1 MKILYLEDNRGDAKL
16 LQYAFAETFPSFQVE
31 WVDTYDAA
39 IKKLSLCSPDN
50 PCFDLILT
58 DMYLPDGNGLS
69 LLPFVRE
76 RGLSIPI
83 VVITGLGD
91 EESAINA
98 LKAGVDD
105 YIIKRGDYLTRL
117 PSVLN
122 LTINKHRIEAA
133 RRSDPLQVL
142 YCEQNLK
149 DIESARSYLA
159 AHAPYFILDV
169 VSAYEEVLE
178 RFSLMEQETRG
189 SVKPCDIVLL
199 NYQMN
204 NITAIDLLKELRGV
218 YRTDVPVVITSNEDS
233 MENAAQALRLGAD
246 DYIVKNSGYL
256 LQLPFVLENAFN
268 KVQVQR
274 ERAALKA
281 SENHFRL
288 LIENASDL
296 IMVLDKDGVIRY
308 CSPSIKKVMGILP
321 EELVGRRLDEDQNIH
336 PDDLLI
342 VTRQHSELINN
353 PGLISAPIVLRIK
366 TKDSSWIY
374 EESIARSTV
383 DASGQVIVIINSR
396 DITDK
401 KKAEE
406 ALLSSETRFRALVE
420 KSGEAISLIESTG
433 KPIYVSPPVKELLG
447 YSEEEFVALERHEIV
462 HPDDS
467 YKIDEAISDMS
478 ENPGKTVAYSIRL
491 HHKDGTWRWI
501 ENSLHDLR
509 MDPSVKAIISNFRDI
524 TAQKD
529 AEDSLQESEAK
540 YRGLVENSLVG
551 VGIFQNDKCM
561 FVNKKLC
568 EMLGYT
574 YEEMMGTSYILNLI
588 HPADKAVMNE
598 TVRRIF
604 ELGEPVESDFRVI
617 RKDDKILNV
626 KGFFSSL
633 IFYGRRAIAGTIIDT
648 TRERLLENQLRQSH
662 KMEAIGTLAGG
673 IAHDFNNILT
683 VLTGYG
689 TLLKMES
696 EKGIPIKKNYLNSIL
711 SASSKAANL
720 TQSLLAFARQQ
731 PISLKP
737 VSLNG
742 IIIETEKMLRRLLT
756 EDIVLKTILSP
767 DNIIVM
773 ADSTQIDQILINL
786 VVNARDAMPRGGSIT
801 LETRTVDIGIN
812 MAKVHGLEVPGRYAL
827 LSVSDTG
834 SGMDDATKEH
844 LFEPFFTTKE
854 VGKGTGL
861 GLSTVYGIVKQHNGH
876 ITAYSEKNTG
886 TTFHIYL
893 PIINAMEVKEP
904 PQVQPPGGT
913 ERILLAEDN
922 EEVREFMTTVLSR
935 SGYDVIVAVDG
946 EDAIE
951 HFRNHK
957 GISLLILDSVMPK
970 KNGRQV
976 YDEISAAVQSIKVI
990 FTSGYTRDVVLDKGI
1005 EDKKYDFIAKPVSP
1019 VDLLRKVREVLDR
1032 L

>member
-16 LQYAFAETFPSFQVE
+16 LQYAFAGVTPSFEVE

-39 IKKLSLCSPDN
+39 IRKLSLCSPDN
-50 PCFDLILT
+50 PCYDLILT
-58 DMYLPDGNGLS
+58 DVYLPDGNGLS

-76 RGLSIPI
+76 RGLRIPI
-83 VVITGLGD
+83 VIITGLGD
-91 EESAINA
+91 EDSAIDA
-98 LKAGVDD
+98 LKAGADD
-105 YIIKRGDYLTRL
+105 YIIKRGDYLARL
-117 PSVLN
+117 PSIFN
-122 LTINKHRIEAA
+122 LVINKYRIEAA
-133 RRSDPLQVL
+133 RRSDPLKVL
-142 YCEQNLK
+142 YCEQDPD
-149 DIESARSYLA
+149 DIDSARSYLA
-159 AHAPYFILDV
+159 SHASYIMLEV

-178 RFSLMEQETRG
+178 RFSLIEKENERLI
-189 SVKPCDIVLL
+189 KPCDIVLL

-218 YRTDVPVVITSNEDS
+218 YRTDVPVVITSNEDM

-288 LIENASDL
+288 LIENTSDL
-296 IMVLDKDGVIRY
+296 IIVLDKDGIVKY
-308 CSPSIKKVMGILP
+308 CSPSIKRTLGFQP
-321 EELVGRRLDEDQNIH
+321 EEAIGKRYEENIH
-336 PDDLLI
+336 PEDVPIMKSLL
-342 VTRQHSELINN
+342 SELISN
-353 PGLISAPIVLRIK
+353 PNSSSEPTIVRNRAI
-366 TKDSSWIY
+366 DGSWRY
-374 EESIARSTV
+374 SEGIARSAV
-383 DASGQVIVIINSR
+383 DASGQVIVIINAR

-401 KKAEE
+401 KRAED
-406 ALLSSETRFRALVE
+406 ALLNSENRFRALVE
-420 KSGEAISLIESTG
+420 KSSEAIMLIESSG
-433 KPIYVSPPVKELLG
+433 NPIYVSPPVKKLLG
-447 YSEEEFVALERHEIV
+447 YSEEEFLALERYEII

-467 YKIDEAISDMS
+467 YIIDEALSNLSAEKGRTI
-478 ENPGKTVAYSIRL
+478 VYCVRL
-491 HHKDGTWRWI
+491 RHKDGTWRWI
-501 ENSLHDLR
+501 ESSLHDLR
-509 MDPSVKAIISNFRDI
+509 EDPAVGAIISHFRDI

-551 VGIFQNDKCM
+551 VGIFQDVKCM
-561 FVNKKLC
+561 FVNKKFC

-574 YEEMMGTSYILNLI
+574 YEEVMGASNILNLM
-588 HPADKAVMNE
+588 HPDDKGMMNE
-598 TVRRIF
+598 TVRHIF
-604 ELGEPVESDFRVI
+604 ESGKPAESDFRVI

-626 KGFFSSL
+626 KGFFSS
-633 IFYGRRAIAGTIIDT
+633 IVFYGRQSIAGTIIDT

-696 EKGIPIKKNYLNSIL
+696 EKGVPIKQNYLDSIL

-737 VSLNG
+737 VSLNR

-767 DNIIVM
+767 DNIMVM

-786 VVNARDAMPRGGSIT
+786 VVNARDAMPEGGSIT
-801 LETRTVDIGIN
+801 LETRTVDIDID

-834 SGMDDATKEH
+834 SGMDEATKEH

-861 GLSTVYGIVKQHNGH
+861 GLSTVYGIIKQHKGH

-893 PIINAMEVKEP
+893 HIVNAMEIKEV
-904 PQVQPPGGT
+904 PQIQPPGGT
-913 ERILLAEDN
+913 EQILLAEDN
-922 EEVREFMTTVLSR
+922 GEVREFMTTILSR

-946 EDAIE
+946 EDAIKR
-951 HFRNHK
+951 FKSRD

-976 YDEISAAVQSIKVI
+976 YDEISAGFPDIKVI

-1005 EDKKYDFIAKPVSP
+1005 EDKKYDFVAKPVSP
-1019 VDLLRKVREVLDR
+1019 IDLLRKVREVLDR
-1032 L
+1032 